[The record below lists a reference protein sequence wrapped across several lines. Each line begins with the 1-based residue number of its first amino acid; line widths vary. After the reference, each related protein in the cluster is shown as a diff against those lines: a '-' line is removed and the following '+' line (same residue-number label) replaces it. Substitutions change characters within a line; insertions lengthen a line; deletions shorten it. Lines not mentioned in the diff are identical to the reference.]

1 MNPSPALPS
10 LSRVNKMCHT
20 AIRKFAATAPKSYFY
35 CVKTIHEKEDLEFTS
50 GKIGKRLVGDVL
62 RFSDY
67 QNCVRDTINAPIT
80 RLARFTKTGHI
91 IFFFMNCFMQKID
104 KDIFNEDGTKVYH
117 ILLDQIYHSKN
128 ILMMKIYLILLKNW
142 RKYIKIST
150 LTMLLEKVYNNT
162 I

>member
-20 AIRKFAATAPKSYFY
+20 AIRKCAATAPKSYFY

-91 IFFFMNCFMQKID
+91 IFF
-104 KDIFNEDGTKVYH
+104 
-117 ILLDQIYHSKN
+117 L
-128 ILMMKIYLILLKNW
+128 
-142 RKYIKIST
+142 
-150 LTMLLEKVYNNT
+150 
-162 I
+162 